1 VEDFRGREKYKMS
14 LDIIGPETIEE
25 LKLETEDLREKK
37 KSKEWKLL
45 LKFFRKLGWFPNIE

>member
-1 VEDFRGREKYKMS
+1 MS